1 MEEHRRRLGPR
12 AVLGVVAIVLVAA
25 VFWAATALAAGESS
39 SNEPGTSDTPA
50 AANVQSE
57 SETPDRDC
65 PNSDRESEPSSN
77 V

>member
-1 MEEHRRRLGPR
+1 MEDRRRRPGPR
-12 AVLGVVAIVLVAA
+12 AVLGVVAVVLVAA
-25 VFWAATALAAGESS
+25 VFWAATALAAGGSP
-39 SNEPGTSDTPA
+39 SNEPATSDTPA

-65 PNSDRESEPSSN
+65 PDTDRESESSSN